1 MSGNQTAIDPC
12 HSRGGICGAGGPHSY
27 HCSRNLQRAG
37 HALYRGFPE
46 STWIGFQW
54 NAGGFAPLDD
64 APSGL
69 VHRRNEADEYA
80 LHVLEIRGFS
90 RTEERLA
97 GHLVKFIDRA
107 FSSAWAGVT
116 NTGLE
121 YVRLESNPRHAVVIN
136 PKEPV
141 VVLEAMLDWRN
152 VKGEIKLVFPL
163 AAIRPLESK
172 LASTVVAVKKEDE
185 SPWRE
190 NLFQHVEETP
200 VEVIVELGR
209 AEMTLRQLLE
219 LGEGELV
226 RLDREPGGPLDVIV
240 EGTPK
245 YIARPVIH
253 HGNMAVEVLGVATN
267 KDE

>member
-1 MSGNQTAIDPC
+1 MFW
-12 HSRGGICGAGGPHSY
+12 R
-27 HCSRNLQRAG
+27 
-37 HALYRGFPE
+37 
-46 STWIGFQW
+46 
-54 NAGGFAPLDD
+54 FA
-64 APSGL
+64 
-69 VHRRNEADEYA
+69 VR
-80 LHVLEIRGFS
+80 
-90 RTEERLA
+90 RTENARRSS
-97 GHLVKFIDRA
+97 GQIYDRA

-253 HGNMAVEVLGVATN
+253 HGNMAVEVLGVATS